1 MNLYILIGLPGA
13 GKSTYS
19 ASIENEHKA
28 VISSDDIRERL
39 FGTGFNEKIK
49 EEVFKE
55 LISES
60 IKCLK
65 KRMDVILDT
74 TFLNEKSYR
83 SRFIKEIDAL
93 DFSVKKIAVI
103 METDT
108 EECILRDSKRTVNR
122 RVGSSVIRRLNHLLV
137 LPEEDEKFDLVITVN
152 N

>member
-1 MNLYILIGLPGA
+1 MNLYVLIGLPGA

-19 ASIENEHKA
+19 ARIENEHKA
-28 VISSDDIRERL
+28 VVSSDDIRERL

-55 LISES
+55 LINES

-65 KRMDVILDT
+65 KRMDIILDT

-83 SRFIKEIDAL
+83 SRFIKQIDAL

-103 METDT
+103 MDTDI
-108 EECILRDSKRTVNR
+108 EECIFRDSKRTVNR
-122 RVGSSVIRRLNHLLV
+122 RVGSSLIRRLHHLLV

>member
-60 IKCLK
+60 IK
-65 KRMDVILDT
+65 M
-74 TFLNEKSYR
+74 FEKTHGCNFRHYI
-83 SRFIKEIDAL
+83 FK
-93 DFSVKKIAVI
+93 
-103 METDT
+103 
-108 EECILRDSKRTVNR
+108 
-122 RVGSSVIRRLNHLLV
+122 
-137 LPEEDEKFDLVITVN
+137 
-152 N
+152 